1 MQKMKNWQA
10 TVCGIVA
17 GAIIN
22 LGLVTVGMSVF
33 PLPEGIDASN
43 MDEIRKLMPTLPV
56 GNFVF
61 PLLGH
66 AIGSLIGATVTARL
80 AANSPMRGALI
91 VGGFFLLGGIAMI
104 INCSGPT
111 WFISTDLLLCYFPM
125 ALLGGTLGMKLRPP
139 A

>member
-1 MQKMKNWQA
+1 MKNWQA
-10 TVCGIVA
+10 TICGFVA
-17 GAIIN
+17 GAVIN

-33 PLPEGIDASN
+33 PLPEGTDASN
-43 MDEIRKLMPTLPV
+43 MDEIRKLMPTLPA

-66 AIGSLIGATVTARL
+66 ALGTLIGATVAAKL
-80 AANSPMRGALI
+80 AAHGPLRRALI
-91 VGGFFLLGGIAMI
+91 VGGIFLLGGIAMI

-111 WFISTDLLLCYFPM
+111 WFIVTDLLLAYFPM
-125 ALLGGTLGMKLRPP
+125 AFLGSTLGMKLRPS